1 MFELSLVVAVFVAI
15 AGFALF
21 FIVVRRVMRFA
32 LRVALIG
39 ALVLALL
46 TGALVWWFFGA
57 ASGDSNS
64 PRSPARARPGA
75 SPSR

>member
-1 MFELSLVVAVFVAI
+1 MFELSIVATLLFAVG
-15 AGFALF
+15 GFALF

-39 ALVLALL
+39 ALALALI
-46 TGALVWWFFGA
+46 TGALVWWFFG

-75 SPSR
+75 SPR